1 MRPKAPDRARAP
13 TGQGLQR
20 HGPPAGQRTPA
31 AAAAERGGG
40 GAHAPGRP
48 SSLGR
53 NPGALGHEHRRLAAA
68 RGGDPQDRSGLPPPP
83 GADRDGGGLERPSP
97 LHPGRAAPA
106 GTRRALPQPF
116 HRQRPRPYRH
126 GTCALRRQA
135 DRPDHRRRGARRRS
149 GAVSHRPAGPAPPDD
164 DSYAGS
170 EEAPMAGGAALRR
183 EVAIGI
189 IGLDTTFTKIPGHIR
204 NRSTFD
210 FPVVYRVVEGAT
222 AERVVKQA
230 DPTLLQPFVR
240 AAQELEAEGVGAIT
254 SACGFLVIFQK
265 QLADAV
271 SVPLYASSL
280 IQVPM
285 VHRMLG
291 SNRKL
296 GLLVA
301 RKDSLTPRHLEAIGA
316 ESIPL
321 CIAGMEEQ
329 PEFREVM
336 LEARRAEL
344 DVDRLEHEV
353 LGQAERLAS
362 ENRDLGALV
371 IECTDLVPFSHA
383 IQARLGLPVF
393 DIVTLTEM
401 VHRSLTRRPY
411 GVVAAL

>member
-1 MRPKAPDRARAP
+1 
-13 TGQGLQR
+13 
-20 HGPPAGQRTPA
+20 
-31 AAAAERGGG
+31 
-40 GAHAPGRP
+40 
-48 SSLGR
+48 
-53 NPGALGHEHRRLAAA
+53 
-68 RGGDPQDRSGLPPPP
+68 
-83 GADRDGGGLERPSP
+83 
-97 LHPGRAAPA
+97 
-106 GTRRALPQPF
+106 
-116 HRQRPRPYRH
+116 
-126 GTCALRRQA
+126 
-135 DRPDHRRRGARRRS
+135 
-149 GAVSHRPAGPAPPDD
+149 
-164 DSYAGS
+164 
-170 EEAPMAGGAALRR
+170 MAGAAALRR
-183 EVAIGI
+183 EAAIGI

-301 RKDSLTPRHLEAIGA
+301 RKDSLTRRHLEAIGA

-411 GVVAAL
+411 DLVAAL

>member
-1 MRPKAPDRARAP
+1 
-13 TGQGLQR
+13 
-20 HGPPAGQRTPA
+20 
-31 AAAAERGGG
+31 
-40 GAHAPGRP
+40 
-48 SSLGR
+48 
-53 NPGALGHEHRRLAAA
+53 
-68 RGGDPQDRSGLPPPP
+68 
-83 GADRDGGGLERPSP
+83 
-97 LHPGRAAPA
+97 
-106 GTRRALPQPF
+106 
-116 HRQRPRPYRH
+116 
-126 GTCALRRQA
+126 
-135 DRPDHRRRGARRRS
+135 
-149 GAVSHRPAGPAPPDD
+149 
-164 DSYAGS
+164 
-170 EEAPMAGGAALRR
+170 MAGAAALRR
-183 EVAIGI
+183 EAAIGI

-301 RKDSLTPRHLEAIGA
+301 RKDSLTRRHLEAIGA

-411 GVVAAL
+411 GLVAAL